1 MMRLWSGFLAMNRM
15 LREGQNPEWRD
26 TPTMW
31 EGIFSHETNMPRGEP
46 WRLEDEP
53 INLTDSL
60 PRPRGYYAAQGNAT
74 RLFFRKEIP
83 GWPERWKVFH
93 AEGFSCVHYLLSG
106 GYSKPAF
113 YPVAW
118 LDHFYRLE
126 AKLSR
131 RPRVFGGRCLIG
143 LSSE

>member
-83 GWPERWKVFH
+83 GWPQGWTIFH
-93 AEGFSCVHYLLSG
+93 AEGFSCFHYLLSG

-113 YPVAW
+113 YPAGW
-118 LDHFYRLE
+118 LDGLRRLE
-126 AKLSR
+126 VKLSR
-131 RPRVFGGRCLIG
+131 RPRLFGGRCLIG